1 MAMPITRHY
10 TAADLA
16 AMPDD
21 GQRYE
26 VIRGQLL
33 VTPTPGG
40 RHQPIVARLFRSL
53 SHYLEPGALADQ
65 LLMAPGDI
73 TLAYDTLVQPDI
85 FVGDTAPFLKS
96 GKWIDLTTLYLVV
109 EVISPAS
116 VRTDRTLK
124 RLEYQRYG
132 IPEYWIVDG
141 DLRQMEVWTP
151 EAKAPVIER
160 ERLTWRHQAIDD
172 ECVIDLVRLF
182 DFG

>member
-1 MAMPITRHY
+1 MAMPVTRHY

-16 AMPDD
+16 TMPDD

-26 VIRGQLL
+26 VIRGELV
-33 VTPTPGG
+33 VTPGPGG
-40 RHQPIVARLFRSL
+40 RHQPIVTQLFFRLAQ
-53 SHYLEPGALADQ
+53 YLDAHGLLPQ
-65 LLMAPGDI
+65 LLTPPGDI
-73 TLAYDTLVQPDI
+73 TLAYDTLVQPDL

-96 GKWIDLTTLYLVV
+96 GKWVDLTALFLVV
-109 EVISPAS
+109 EVISPSS

-132 IPEYWIVDG
+132 IPQYWIVDG
-141 DLRQMEVWTP
+141 DLRQVEVWAP

-160 ERLTWRHQAIDD
+160 DRLTWRHPALEV